1 MSKRVFTDKQITNLL
16 NNKNVLSCSS
26 KSITYNYTF
35 KINAVRQYNE
45 EYIGA
50 KQIFEE
56 AGFNLNVIGQKTPR
70 DCLSR
75 WKRITKRKGCV
86 ALSMEKRGKGRGIG
100 KGRPRLKGLTDAEKI
115 KRLELTVLYLKA
127 ENDFLA
133 KLRAGL
139 VE

>member
-1 MSKRVFTDKQITNLL
+1 MSERIFTAKEINGLL
-16 NNKNVLSCSS
+16 KNENVLRCSP
-26 KSITYNYTF
+26 KSITYNHAF
-35 KINAVRQYNE
+35 KVRAVKQYE
-45 EYIGA
+45 DECLGS

-56 AGFNLNVIGQKTPR
+56 AGFDLNMIGHDTPKT
-70 DCLSR
+70 CLSR
-75 WKRITKRKGCV
+75 WRKTIKKRGGRDLLV
-86 ALSMEKRGKGRGIG
+86 EQRGKGAGIG
-100 KGRPRLKGLTDAEKI
+100 RGRPRLKGMTDAEKI

>member
-1 MSKRVFTDKQITNLL
+1 MGKRIFTEEQIANLL
-16 NNKNVLSCSS
+16 VNKNVLRCSQ
-26 KSITYNYTF
+26 KSITYRHAF
-35 KINAVRQYNE
+35 KISAVKRYNE
-45 EYIGA
+45 EGA
-50 KQIFEE
+50 GARQIFEE
-56 AGFNLNVIGQKTPR
+56 ADFDLNVIGYDIPSE
-70 DCLSR
+70 CIGR
-75 WKRITKRKGCV
+75 WRRTIKWKGEV
-86 ALSMEKRGKGRGIG
+86 ALSVEKRGKGSGIG

>member
-1 MSKRVFTDKQITNLL
+1 MSKRKFTAEQIADLSA
-16 NNKNVLSCSS
+16 NKNVIRCSP
-26 KSITYNYTF
+26 KSITYSHAF
-35 KINAVRQYNE
+35 KIDAVKRYNGE
-45 EYIGA
+45 GVGA
-50 KQIFEE
+50 RQIFEE
-56 AGFNLNVIGQKTPR
+56 AGFNLDVIGNDIPSE
-70 DCLSR
+70 CVGR
-75 WKRITKRKGCV
+75 WRRTIEWKGEV
-86 ALSMEKRGKGRGIG
+86 ALSIEKRGKSFGSG

>member
-1 MSKRVFTDKQITNLL
+1 MSKRIFTDEQIVSLL
-16 NNKNVLSCSS
+16 NNKNVLRCSP

-35 KINAVRQYNE
+35 KTEAVKRYKAGV
-45 EYIGA
+45 GA

-56 AGFNLNVIGQKTPR
+56 AGFNLGVVGQETPKE
-70 DCLSR
+70 CLGR
-75 WKRITKRKGCV
+75 WRRTNKKRGEN
-86 ALSMEKRGKGRGIG
+86 ALLSEKRGKGVGIG